1 MSATA
6 ARSTRHGA
14 TAQLVA
20 LVTVSALLAGCHI
33 QTRVALPGDS
43 PPTGAVPAATVKAGD
58 EVRIVMRDGT
68 LVGATVVT
76 AQPDALIAS
85 SGRRY
90 PYAEMAT
97 LEIRALS
104 VGRSA
109 GVVAG
114 VIAGTWTLL
123 TLLLLAAG
131 WEADW

>member
-20 LVTVSALLAGCHI
+20 LVTVSALLAGCHV

-43 PPTGAVPAATVKAGD
+43 PPTRTAPAATVKAGD

-68 LVGATVVT
+68 LVGATVMTV
-76 AQPDALIAS
+76 QPDAVVAS
-85 SGRRY
+85 DGRRY
-90 PYAEMAT
+90 LYAEMAT

-109 GVVAG
+109 GAVAG
-114 VIAGTWTLL
+114 VIAGTWALF

-131 WEADW
+131 WQVN

>member
-6 ARSTRHGA
+6 ARPARHGA
-14 TAQLVA
+14 ATQLVA
-20 LVTVSALLAGCHI
+20 LVTVTALLAGCHV

-43 PPTGAVPAATVKAGD
+43 PPARTVPAATVKAGD

-68 LVGATVVT
+68 LVGATVMT
-76 AQPDALIAS
+76 AQPDAVITTD
-85 SGRRY
+85 GRRY
-90 PYAEMAT
+90 LYAEMAS
-97 LEIRALS
+97 LQIRAVS

-114 VIAGTWTLL
+114 VIAGTWALF

-131 WEADW
+131 WEVN